1 MFVSRLAARL
11 LQTSLHAEPAAPP
24 SPSKEALAVSP
35 VAEVSQ
41 ARAGTEEEQTEKEQ
55 TEKRKTRGR
64 KRKAETEEVSHQVGE
79 GSCRRS
85 LRKKIKF

>member
-11 LQTSLHAEPAAPP
+11 LQTSLHTEPAAPP
-24 SPSKEALAVSP
+24 STSKEAVAVSP

-41 ARAGTEEEQTEKEQ
+41 VTAGTQEELTGR
-55 TEKRKTRGR
+55 RKTRGR
-64 KRKAETEEVSHQVGE
+64 KRKAETEEVSQVGD